1 MFVKL
6 KDGSLQRTSLDT
18 SLHPWRNQF
27 IPGPSDW
34 SLDASL
40 FKNTRIAERF
50 VLRFNA
56 DFFNV
61 LNMPGLTQ
69 PDSSSGIL
77 SLRNSQN
84 TARQL
89 QLTLRL
95 TW

>member
-1 MFVKL
+1 VFVKL

-18 SLHPWRNQF
+18 GLHPWRNQF
-27 IPGPSDW
+27 IPGPAIW

-40 FKNTRIAERF
+40 FKNTRITERF

-69 PDSSSGIL
+69 PI
-77 SLRNSQN
+77 R
-84 TARQL
+84 R
-89 QLTLRL
+89 REF
-95 TW
+95 